1 MDGLRAVFERATLS
15 QRLLLFRRL
24 ARSKKSND
32 MTGGLGWQARYWSLD
47 RHRVCRSSLVLRRGR
62 YCPKSSFAS
71 LASSQHKAA
80 PTGTAPSTL
89 YPRRRRRRCQ
99 IGFGQSMNRCSTAK
113 RRAR

>member
-32 MTGGLGWQARYWSLD
+32 MTGGLGRPC
-47 RHRVCRSSLVLRRGR
+47 H
-62 YCPKSSFAS
+62 
-71 LASSQHKAA
+71 
-80 PTGTAPSTL
+80 
-89 YPRRRRRRCQ
+89 Q
-99 IGFGQSMNRCSTAK
+99 IGFGQSMNRCSTAN